1 MRANYESHA
10 RLARSVDIQVTGGE
24 GYRGTRNFREALA
37 GRAYDVRASRMPSLR
52 AASSYAAKSPSSLN
66 LFTFP
71 ASCIGSMGLR
81 AAGFFQASAAIGSE
95 WQELV
100 FVTPPLLPE
109 DLLSPGLQVLK
120 TKTMY
125 KFENGEV
132 HLPDFQD

>member
-1 MRANYESHA
+1 MARWDFVPRA
-10 RLARSVDIQVTGGE
+10 
-24 GYRGTRNFREALA
+24 
-37 GRAYDVRASRMPSLR
+37 
-52 AASSYAAKSPSSLN
+52 
-66 LFTFP
+66 
-71 ASCIGSMGLR
+71 
-81 AAGFFQASAAIGSE
+81 FFQASAAIGSE

-132 HLPDFQD
+132 HLPDLPGLGLDVDEDAVEKYRVRQNPQ